1 MFGCNDILS
10 VTVLREHEIQTE
22 VKAVQ
27 YVFLH
32 PKSRM
37 SE

>member
-27 YVFLH
+27 YAFLY